1 MKKQTFK
8 YFYVNLDNCQI
19 CIYPKSFLSDILVIQ
34 YCQTRSVNI
43 LTRVCRELTRL
54 SRSKHTLV
62 NILTIGQLEHPQ
74 MTLDDPPFLDHRKLK
89 LACRNMIVKKKIKKI
104 NLLKSYGL
112 FSDFLSIL
120 VKTLVNILNRV
131 CRELTR
137 PEKWLFKILTRVSNI
152 LTRAYKGKQKISHNF
167 LTFFLWF
174 QNVGSFKD
182 VLFHLQS
189 EY

>member
-1 MKKQTFK
+1 
-8 YFYVNLDNCQI
+8 
-19 CIYPKSFLSDILVIQ
+19 
-34 YCQTRSVNI
+34 
-43 LTRVCRELTRL
+43 
-54 SRSKHTLV
+54 
-62 NILTIGQLEHPQ
+62 

-104 NLLKSYGL
+104 NPLKSYGL
-112 FSDFLSIL
+112 LSDFLSIL

-167 LTFFLWF
+167 LTDYFF
-174 QNVGSFKD
+174 
-182 VLFHLQS
+182 
-189 EY
+189 

>member
-1 MKKQTFK
+1 MKKKFK
-8 YFYVNLDNCQI
+8 
-19 CIYPKSFLSDILVIQ
+19 
-34 YCQTRSVNI
+34 NI
-43 LTRVCRELTRL
+43 
-54 SRSKHTLV
+54 
-62 NILTIGQLEHPQ
+62 NP
-74 MTLDDPPFLDHRKLK
+74 
-89 LACRNMIVKKKIKKI
+89 
-104 NLLKSYGL
+104 LKSYGL

-182 VLFHLQS
+182 VLFHL
-189 EY
+189 

>member
-1 MKKQTFK
+1 MVH
-8 YFYVNLDNCQI
+8 YFDICPPSVCKLYSHKLYDKIIVITLILLDSSISNIEMVNN
-19 CIYPKSFLSDILVIQ
+19 IQ

-112 FSDFLSIL
+112 FSVFLYRPQSIY
-120 VKTLVNILNRV
+120 
-131 CRELTR
+131 CS
-137 PEKWLFKILTRVSNI
+137 P
-152 LTRAYKGKQKISHNF
+152 
-167 LTFFLWF
+167 
-174 QNVGSFKD
+174 
-182 VLFHLQS
+182 QS
-189 EY
+189 IF